1 MKKWI
6 DKFKSL
12 SSTEKGMII
21 IAFLLIVMV
30 ITRFGYITEQV
41 KKGFDF
47 FSQQKNTEQTP
58 KP

>member
-1 MKKWI
+1 
-6 DKFKSL
+6 
-12 SSTEKGMII
+12 MII